1 MMIILGAVLSYLLG
15 SFPTAYILGN
25 LTKGIDIRQHGS
37 GNVGATNVF
46 RVLGRGPGIIVL
58 IIDILKGVLAVWLIG
73 DLLGLTENYQRIIL
87 SLCAVIGHN
96 WTIFLGFKG
105 GKGIATSLGVLIGLT
120 VKIASIRIVLLVTM
134 LVWLASFLITG
145 IVSLSSI
152 VAATLLPIVMVLT
165 NQAFEIVVLGIIF
178 CVFVVL
184 RHRPNIKR
192 LLSGKEPKVNL
203 PFHKKKA

>member
-15 SFPTAYILGN
+15 SFPTAYILGK